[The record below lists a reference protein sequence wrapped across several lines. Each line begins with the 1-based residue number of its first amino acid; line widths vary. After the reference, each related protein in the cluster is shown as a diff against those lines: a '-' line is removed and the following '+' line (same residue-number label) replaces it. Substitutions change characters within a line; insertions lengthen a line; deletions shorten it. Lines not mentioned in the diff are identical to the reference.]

1 MKLDTV
7 VGARPQFIKAAPVSQ
22 ALAAAGTRE
31 VLVHSGQHY
40 DPLMSDV
47 FFAELGL
54 HAPAQQLHVG
64 SAAPGAQ
71 TGRKLEAIEQVL
83 LAERP
88 DALLVYG
95 DTNSTL
101 AGALAAA
108 KHGIPIVHVE
118 AGLRSHNRA
127 MPEEI
132 NRVLT
137 DHVSALCCCPS
148 DTAAAHLAAE
158 GISRGVLVVGDVMY
172 DALLA
177 MRDRLAA
184 SGGLPDRGDADAPV
198 LATLH
203 RPANTDDPAQ
213 LARLVRALGTIDAP
227 VRWPIHPRT
236 QQALQAAGL
245 TLPPNVTAL
254 APLGYRDLVAT
265 LASARAVVTDSGG
278 LQKEA
283 YWLGTP
289 CLTVRTET
297 EWTETIAAGWN
308 RLVDVSRDDLGALV
322 RDVRRPTGPRDAY
335 GPPGASARRPC
346 PKQAMRGNRQTA
358 SRACRDRAGAASA
371 PCGSPARRRGGNS
384 AYRRGP
390 GRGRSRRRAAQGPA

>member
-1 MKLDTV
+1 MKVLTV
-7 VGARPQFIKAAPVSQ
+7 VGARPQFIKAAPGSQ
-22 ALAAAGTRE
+22 ALAAAGHHE
-31 VLVHSGQHY
+31 VLVHTGQHY

-47 FFAELGL
+47 FFSELGL
-54 HAPAQQLHVG
+54 RAPDHALHVG
-64 SAAPGAQ
+64 SAAHGAQ
-71 TGRKLEAIEQVL
+71 TGRMLEAIEQVL
-83 LAERP
+83 LDERP

-101 AGALAAA
+101 AGALAAS
-108 KHGIPIVHVE
+108 KHGVPIVHVE

-137 DHVSALCCCPS
+137 DHVSTLCCCPS
-148 DTAAAHLAAE
+148 ATAAAHLAAE
-158 GISRGVLVVGDVMY
+158 GITRGVRVVGDVMY

-177 MRDRLAA
+177 MRDRLVAEGALAA
-184 SGGLPDRGDADAPV
+184 GTHATNALATGAAAARDDRDAPV

-213 LARLVRALGTIDAP
+213 LARLVRALGTIDGA
-227 VRWPIHPRT
+227 VRWPVHPRT
-236 QQALQAAGL
+236 RQAMETAGL
-245 TLPPNVTAL
+245 TLPANVTPL

-308 RLVDVSRDDLGALV
+308 RLVDITRDDLGQLV
-322 RDVRRPTGPRDAY
+322 RDVSRPVGARDAY
-335 GPPGASARRPC
+335 GAPGASARIVAAMEETLGGVARADDAAHASTRPE
-346 PKQAMRGNRQTA
+346 A
-358 SRACRDRAGAASA
+358 
-371 PCGSPARRRGGNS
+371 
-384 AYRRGP
+384 
-390 GRGRSRRRAAQGPA
+390 RAA

>member
-1 MKLDTV
+1 MKLVTV

-22 ALAAAGTRE
+22 ALAAAGHE
-31 VLVHSGQHY
+31 QVLVHTGQHY

-47 FFAELGL
+47 FFAELGMR
-54 HAPAQQLHVG
+54 APDHQLHVG
-64 SAAPGAQ
+64 SAAHGAQ
-71 TGRKLEAIEQVL
+71 TGRMLEAIERVL
-83 LAERP
+83 LDAHP
-88 DALLVYG
+88 DVVLVYG

-101 AGALAAA
+101 AGALAGA

-137 DHVSALCCCPS
+137 DHLSTLCCCPS
-148 DTAAAHLAAE
+148 ATAAAHLAAE
-158 GISRGVLVVGDVMY
+158 GITRGVLVVGDVMY

-184 SGGLPDRGDADAPV
+184 DGDLDATRTAEAPV

-213 LARLVRALGTIDAP
+213 LARLVHALGKIDAP
-227 VRWPIHPRT
+227 VLWPVHPRT
-236 QQALQAAGL
+236 QQALRAAGL
-245 TLPPNVTAL
+245 AFPANVTPL

-265 LASARAVVTDSGG
+265 LATAHAVVTDSGG

-297 EWTETIAAGWN
+297 EWTETVAAGWN
-308 RLVDVSRDDLGALV
+308 RLVDVTCDDLAALV
-322 RDVRRPTGPRDAY
+322 RAVRRPDGPRDAY
-335 GPPGASARRPC
+335 GPPGASARIVAAIEAAIPAGD
-346 PKQAMRGNRQTA
+346 PAPHDA
-358 SRACRDRAGAASA
+358 PAACEA
-371 PCGSPARRRGGNS
+371 
-384 AYRRGP
+384 
-390 GRGRSRRRAAQGPA
+390 RAA